1 MQKEVSKLAVEV
13 GEAMVE
19 LLEQRMPPAFR
30 RVYEVENGAEL
41 SCARARLADIEARVA
56 ELERG
61 HADVRALDGAQ
72 K

>member
-30 RVYEVENGAEL
+30 RVYEAENGAEL
-41 SCARARLADIEARVA
+41 ACARARVAELEARVA
-56 ELERG
+56 ELESG

>member
-1 MQKEVSKLAVEV
+1 
-13 GEAMVE
+13 
-19 LLEQRMPPAFR
+19 MPPAFR